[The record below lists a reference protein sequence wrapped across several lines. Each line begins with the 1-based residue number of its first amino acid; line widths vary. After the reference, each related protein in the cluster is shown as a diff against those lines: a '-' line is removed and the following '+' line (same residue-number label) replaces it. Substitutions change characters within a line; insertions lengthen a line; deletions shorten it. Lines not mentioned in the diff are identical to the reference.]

1 VFAASSFYW
10 AVGGTVGVETV
21 GNELERRAEARE
33 AGLVAELWAAAGLKV
48 LAGLLALALVR
59 PWGRALPRRLLGIAA
74 WATGALLTLY
84 GAANLVQHGLMEIGW
99 ADIPEGLGAN
109 AVRWHLALW
118 DPFWL
123 AGGLLFLA
131 AAWAYSRNSA

>member
-10 AVGGTVGVETV
+10 AVGGTVGLETV

-33 AGLVAELWAAAGLKV
+33 PGMVAEVWAAAGLKI

-59 PWGRALPRRLLGIAA
+59 PWGRALPRRLLVIGS
-74 WATGALLTLY
+74 WATGSLLTLY
-84 GAANLVQHGLMEIGW
+84 GAANLIQHGLMEIGV
-99 ADIPEGLGAN
+99 AGVPDDLGET
-109 AVRWHLALW
+109 AVTWHLVLW

-123 AGGLLFLA
+123 LGGLLFLA
-131 AAWAYSRNSA
+131 AARVYTRTSA